1 MSLRQAVF
9 GTPQAAF
16 GPLETVSETLLVEPE
31 DRQSLYRRP
40 PFHPFSNQAAFGL
53 LEASFVIL
61 QAVAVDLQCFCQALS
76 GSSNV

>member
-16 GPLETVSETLLVEPE
+16 GPLETVSGTLLVEPE

-40 PFHPFSNQAAFGL
+40 PFHPFSNQAAFEL
-53 LEASFVIL
+53 LGAPFAIL
-61 QAVAVDLQCFCQALS
+61 QAVLVGLQFPCQALS
-76 GSSNV
+76 GSSSL